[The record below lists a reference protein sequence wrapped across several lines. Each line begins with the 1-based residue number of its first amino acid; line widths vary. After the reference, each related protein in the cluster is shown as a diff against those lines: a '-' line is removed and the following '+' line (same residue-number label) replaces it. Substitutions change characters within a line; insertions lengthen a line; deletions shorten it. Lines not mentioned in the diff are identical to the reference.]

1 MKENNIKYWCETSA
15 KSGENVEQLFLN
27 ASKFLYNQLQQAD
40 GSDTQS
46 ELTAS
51 GLEGS
56 VPGSQQN
63 SPKAFGRQ
71 NNDDNNRLQLEN
83 IELPIKVNKPAT
95 KCKCWRRLLLR

>member
-1 MKENNIKYWCETSA
+1 MKENNIKYWTETSA
-15 KSGENVEQLFLN
+15 KSGENVEQLFLD
-27 ASKFLYNQLQQAD
+27 ASKFLYNQLPETE

-46 ELTAS
+46 ELTVS

-71 NNDDNNRLQLEN
+71 NNEDNNRLQLEDMP
-83 IELPIKVNKPAT
+83 LQKANKPAS
-95 KCKCWRRLLLR
+95 KCKCWIRLLLG